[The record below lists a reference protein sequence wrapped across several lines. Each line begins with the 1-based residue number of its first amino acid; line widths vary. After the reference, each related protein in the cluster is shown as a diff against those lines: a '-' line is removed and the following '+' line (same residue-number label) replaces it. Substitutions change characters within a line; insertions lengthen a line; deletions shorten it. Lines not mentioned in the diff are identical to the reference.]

1 MNGFNINN
9 LTPFAVGFDRVLDR
23 LAEQERHTR
32 QPQGF
37 PPYNIRKETDSK
49 FYIDL
54 AVAGLSQ
61 DDLEIKV
68 EKGELVVRSTFD
80 EKTFKGELL
89 HRGIS
94 FKKFTRSFTLADD
107 IKVRGADMQ
116 HGLLSIELERIVPD
130 EDKPVTINIRNQK
143 DDSKE
148 FLTE

>member
-1 MNGFNINN
+1 M
-9 LTPFAVGFDRVLDR
+9 
-23 LAEQERHTR
+23 
-32 QPQGF
+32 
-37 PPYNIRKETDSK
+37 
-49 FYIDL
+49 
-54 AVAGLSQ
+54 
-61 DDLEIKV
+61 EIKV

-80 EKTFKGELL
+80 EKTFEGELL